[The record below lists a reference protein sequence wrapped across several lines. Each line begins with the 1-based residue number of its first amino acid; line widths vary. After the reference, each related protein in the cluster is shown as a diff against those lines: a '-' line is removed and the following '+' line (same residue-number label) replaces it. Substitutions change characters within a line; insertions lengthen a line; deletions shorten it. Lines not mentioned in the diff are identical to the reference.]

1 MEGRGRRPVRVQ
13 AVKKT
18 DSLIFRFA
26 VVFAIFTVV
35 ALTLIGIATY
45 VLQNRMYRAQVESNI
60 SDLSEYLSCFLTDEA
75 LDFANH
81 QKFLIEHHDEVL
93 IPIDYDY
100 NYAPAQQR
108 YEALLAEEFP
118 GMAYGQ
124 DITFDQLS
132 DELKIARAIYIQEYC
147 LKVFEQAAQSFN
159 VPYCYYIVPNEDSYE
174 CCFII
179 DGIREERV
187 VDGKAYIDLAMYF
200 DEELDKVPVLWKVWD
215 AQKAIHEFEI
225 YNNEYGYTY
234 AYYSPLVIDGT
245 PLGLVT
251 VDYEI
256 DAVNHEILNRVFN
269 TCAGTAIVLILC
281 VIVLLI
287 YINRRHIRKL
297 ENLVQNV
304 KQYTIEKNPDIAR
317 AIAADAVGRD
327 EISDLARRT
336 ADMILELDKYMKNL
350 LNTTKELTETR
361 QQAKDLQALAN
372 KDSLTG
378 VRNKTA
384 YDDEIRKLKREAVQG
399 LDKFG
404 IGIIDLNDLK
414 TINEEFGH
422 DKGNIAVKNL
432 CRLVCNVFK
441 HSPVFRIGG
450 DQFAVIL
457 KNGDYDAV
465 ESLVNEFYIE
475 AARNQMNDALEPWEK
490 YSAAIG
496 VALFDR
502 DTDFTVNDVSK
513 RAEANMFAKKQK
525 MKADGK

>member
-1 MEGRGRRPVRVQ
+1 MESRGRRPRNSL

-26 VVFAIFTVV
+26 AVFAIFTVV
-35 ALTLIGIATY
+35 TLTLIGIATY
-45 VLQNRMYRAQVESNI
+45 VLQTRMHRGQVESNI
-60 SDLSEYLSCFLTDEA
+60 SDMAEYLSCFLSDEA
-75 LDFANH
+75 LDFENH
-81 QKFLIEHHDEVL
+81 QKFLIEHHDEIF

-100 NYAPAQQR
+100 NYAPAQQE
-108 YEALLAEEFP
+108 YERLLAEEFP
-118 GMAYGQ
+118 GKAYGR
-124 DITFDQLS
+124 DISFDQLS
-132 DELKIARAIYIQEYC
+132 DELKIARTVYIQEYC
-147 LKVFEQAAQSFN
+147 IKVFEQAAKSFN
-159 VPYCYYIVPNEDSYE
+159 VPYCYYIVPNQDNYE

-179 DGIREERV
+179 DGIREERE
-187 VDGKAYIDLAMYF
+187 VDGKKYIDLAMYF

-215 AQKAIHEFEI
+215 AKEALHEFEI
-225 YNNEYGYTY
+225 YNNEFGYTY
-234 AYYSPLVIDGT
+234 AYYSPLIIDGK

-256 DAVNHEILNRVFN
+256 DAVNHEILSRVFN
-269 TCAGTAIVLILC
+269 ICLGIAAVLIFS

-297 ENLVQNV
+297 ENLVKNV
-304 KQYTIEKNPDIAR
+304 KQYTIDKNPDIAR
-317 AIAADAVGRD
+317 AIAADAVGKD

-432 CRLVCNVFK
+432 CKRVCNVFK

-457 KNGDYDAV
+457 KNADYDAV

-475 AARNQMNDALEPWEK
+475 TARNQMNESLEPWEK